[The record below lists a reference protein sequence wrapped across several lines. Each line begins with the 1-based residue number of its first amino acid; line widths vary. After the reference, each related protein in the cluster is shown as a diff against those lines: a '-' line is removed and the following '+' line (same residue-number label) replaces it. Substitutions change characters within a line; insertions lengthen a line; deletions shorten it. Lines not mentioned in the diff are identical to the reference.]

1 MWLLYLT
8 NGFQSSVLYSLTPYA
23 ASDFESHSL
32 LPVIDIVSS
41 AMTASVY
48 IPLAKILD
56 LWGRAEGFL
65 LMVIFATLG
74 MILLAG
80 SQNLATYCAATVRVS
95 RRKLTHDDANLNS
108 GVLATWL
115 VRPYLQHRCYYSGLH
130 EPEEPRSGLRLHFV
144 SLHHHRFR
152 WTEVR

>member
-1 MWLLYLT
+1 MTDIEGNLSLCSMWFLYLT
-8 NGFQSSVLYSLTPYA
+8 NGFQSSVLSSLTPYA

-65 LMVIFATLG
+65 LMVLFATLG
-74 MILLAG
+74 MIMLAA
-80 SQNLATYCAATVRVS
+80 SQNLATYCAATVSFSTSS
-95 RRKLTHDDANLNS
+95 RT
-108 GVLATWL
+108 
-115 VRPYLQHRCYYSGLH
+115 
-130 EPEEPRSGLRLHFV
+130 
-144 SLHHHRFR
+144 
-152 WTEVR
+152 